1 MKTFRRLFV
10 TIFIFFGSFVGV
22 GMALAWYRGDT
33 YDLPEDWLFIFGAFA
48 IGALARRFLQKP
60 ERP

>member
-1 MKTFRRLFV
+1 MNPYRRLFV

-22 GMALAWYRGDT
+22 GVALAWYRGDT

-48 IGALARRFLQKP
+48 IGALARLLLREP
-60 ERP
+60 EKL